1 MSLLESILGA
11 MNSQNGGTG
20 QTNLLESVIGILN
33 NPEIGGITGLVQK
46 ISAGGLAEQVA
57 SWVGTGSN
65 LPVNGDQ
72 IQAVLGSSFVQDIA
86 AKLGINVSDVAGGLA
101 SLLPVVIDKLTPD
114 GQLPENSN
122 GLLEQGLAS
131 LVGMLGNKNA

>member
-86 AKLGINVSDVAGGLA
+86 AKLGINVSEVAGGLA

-131 LVGMLGNKNA
+131 LVGMLGNKSA

>member
-122 GLLEQGLAS
+122 GLLEQGLAN